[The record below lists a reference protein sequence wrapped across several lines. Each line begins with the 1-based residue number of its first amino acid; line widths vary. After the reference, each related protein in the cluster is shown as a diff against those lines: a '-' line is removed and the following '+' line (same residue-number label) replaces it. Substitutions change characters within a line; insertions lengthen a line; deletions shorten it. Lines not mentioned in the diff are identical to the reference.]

1 MYKSVTPKASSAQM
15 QLLSQV
21 HKLRLTAG
29 DYYYLLTREHRVDN
43 PPALWK
49 RIRTIR
55 LGFFSDKALYY
66 DFGKYDPSFYVSDAQ
81 MNRSRTINGEHGEVL
96 DSKIVFERVLPSG
109 TLTPK
114 NYAWLSAGRLKAL
127 CEEWREASLDD
138 LITRRNEHGKL
149 VLKPVRGLGGRGIL
163 VIELHGKVINV
174 NNQIVSLA
182 QARMQLSRLNDY
194 VVTEFVQQGEFPSS
208 IFPDAVNT
216 IRILT
221 MSDPDTEEPFVAAA
235 AHRFGSRS
243 SAPVDNLRAGG
254 LSALIDL
261 ESGALSAAAERGE
274 DRVIMHD
281 VHPDTGA
288 QISGRVVPNWSALKE
303 QILEV
308 ANRLPFLCYV
318 GWDIALTAK
327 GPVFI
332 EGNKQPN
339 FRAFQLHR
347 PLLLDPRIKRFYEK
361 HGIV

>member
-1 MYKSVTPKASSAQM
+1 M
-15 QLLSQV
+15 
-21 HKLRLTAG
+21 
-29 DYYYLLTREHRVDN
+29 
-43 PPALWK
+43 
-49 RIRTIR
+49 
-55 LGFFSDKALYY
+55 
-66 DFGKYDPSFYVSDAQ
+66 
-81 MNRSRTINGEHGEVL
+81 
-96 DSKIVFERVLPSG
+96 LPSG

-114 NYAWLSAGRLKAL
+114 IYAWLYAGRLRAL
-127 CEEWREASLDD
+127 CDEWRETSLDD
-138 LITRRNEHGKL
+138 LITRPNEHGKI
-149 VLKPVRGLGGRGIL
+149 VLKPVRGIGGRGIF
-163 VIELHGKVINV
+163 IIGLHGNLINV

-182 QARMQLSRLNDY
+182 QVRAQLSKLNDY
-194 VVTEFVQQGEFPSS
+194 VVTEFVQQGEFPLS
-208 IFPDAVNT
+208 IFPGAVNT

-235 AHRFGSRS
+235 AHRFGSQA
-243 SAPVDNLRAGG
+243 SAPVDNLHAGG
-254 LSALIDL
+254 LSSLIDL

-274 DRVIMHD
+274 DRLIMHD

-303 QILEV
+303 QVLEV

-339 FRAFQLHR
+339 PRPFQLHR

-361 HGIV
+361 HGIIGNRLRSAATSRKRTGARASS